1 MSKSLLALNLVLAAA
16 TVLFSVQLVR
26 VLLAPHP
33 LPASP
38 IPRQVQ
44 AVVSPTED
52 SAPARPPLTS
62 YSVVATRNLFNPNRS
77 ETVSQTAPP
86 AAKPILYGVVI
97 NGDTRLAYIEDPVTK
112 RVVGYR
118 IGDALAGGQLEQ
130 IETDRVII
138 KGSAG
143 PLELVLRDPNKPKPA
158 VSSPTAPQTVSP
170 APVPTIRPPVPE
182 VPQGGGGAFR

>member
-16 TVLFSVQLVR
+16 TALFSIQLVR

-33 LPASP
+33 LPAPP
-38 IPRQVQ
+38 IPRPIQ
-44 AVVSPTED
+44 AVVSPTGD
-52 SAPARPPLTS
+52 PAPARPPLTS

-77 ETVSQTAPP
+77 ETASQTAPP
-86 AAKPILYGVVI
+86 AAKPTLYGVVI
-97 NGDTRLAYIEDPVTK
+97 NGDTRLAYLEDAVTK

-118 IGDALAGGQLEQ
+118 IGDALAGGQLER
-130 IETDRVII
+130 IEVDRVII

-158 VSSPTAPQTVSP
+158 VSSPTAPRTGSP
-170 APVPTIRPPVPE
+170 APVPATGPSVPVVPE
-182 VPQGGGGAFR
+182 